1 MIELH
6 QAQLEIQ
13 RLKSNS
19 SSINSNQFANSN
31 IIDNEVES
39 IQKKLEKE
47 LKKRF
52 STENDVMNFELIR
65 AELNEYKKENDS
77 LKEQFVNLNSEILG
91 SKLTA
96 KYLEKELAGRIQQI
110 QLFGK
115 HLKQDEHERLWNQL
129 ESEIN
134 LHRHKTVI
142 KACRNKRLN
151 KVISIA
157 SNNSPTTSSTI
168 KNDLTIYTKD
178 IEYLRSNKLMG
189 VLRTVNIKRNEK
201 EGLGLSITGK

>member
-19 SSINSNQFANSN
+19 SSVNSNQFSQS
-31 IIDNEVES
+31 NEVDS
-39 IQKKLEKE
+39 IQKKLELE

-65 AELNEYKKENDS
+65 AELNEYKKENDN

-91 SKLTA
+91 SKLTS

-115 HLKQDEHERLWNQL
+115 NLKQDEHERLWNQL

-142 KACRNKRLN
+142 KACRNKRIN
-151 KVISIA
+151 KITSNH
-157 SNNSPTTSSTI
+157 SNNLPAVSSNDDSTTY
-168 KNDLTIYTKD
+168 NKD
-178 IEYLRSNKLMG
+178 IEYLRTNKLMG
-189 VLRTVNIKRNEK
+189 VLRTVNVKRNEK
-201 EGLGLSITGK
+201 EGLGLSITGIFTVV